1 MRGVEALLLAGWRS
15 LWTGSAAL
23 SASVPGGLWQD
34 RAPERGSDGVTPVA
48 TPYAEISVRTEPAQ
62 YNSSPSYLQLFEVR
76 VTVWSNAGPVNGGTI
91 QAIIGRLF
99 DPPPGMAAPAGLQ
112 ISGGVQVIRVDAADS
127 QFELDPA
134 RVKAGDILVAT
145 AAWNVLLNVP
155 R

>member
-23 SASVPGGLWQD
+23 SAAVPGGLWQN
-34 RAPERGSDGVTPVA
+34 RAPELGTDGNPVA
-48 TPYAEISVRTEPAQ
+48 TPYAEIFVKAEPAQ
-62 YNSSPSYLQLFEVR
+62 YSSAPSYLQLFEVR
-76 VTVWSNAGPVNGGTI
+76 VEVWSNAGPVNGGTI
-91 QAIIGRLF
+91 QAIVGRLF
-99 DPPPGMAAPAGLQ
+99 DPPAGMAVPPGLQ
-112 ISGGVQVIRVDAADS
+112 VQGVQVIRVDAADS

-145 AAWNVLLNVP
+145 AAWNILLNIP